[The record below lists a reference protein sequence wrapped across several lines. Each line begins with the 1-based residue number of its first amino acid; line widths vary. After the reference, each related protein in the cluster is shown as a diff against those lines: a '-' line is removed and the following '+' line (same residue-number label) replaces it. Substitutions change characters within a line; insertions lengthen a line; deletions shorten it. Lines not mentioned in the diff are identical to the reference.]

1 MTEMRTPALAT
12 WLLKH
17 AARGNDALV
26 GDLFEEY
33 RRRRSSV
40 WYWRQVLTVVVVSLS
55 REALLVLGIVA
66 LFLIGS
72 RFSVPGAHSDT
83 LTLLASR
90 AAGTPFGRFSIL
102 TGGQLSGVTI
112 FALGIMPYVSAALI
126 VQAFALIWRFLN
138 RNARRRRDVP
148 VVAVTWC
155 VAILLCAAQAIGLAL
170 FLERSSAI
178 NEGLRI
184 VANPGGMFRITT
196 LLTLTAGTISLMLI
210 SDQISKRHMGN
221 GMFLVF
227 VAGIVAGLS
236 GTLIPLLTGQV
247 DPFEVLTYTALHV
260 AVVGI
265 VSHGYRRAIAPAQ
278 LG

>member
-1 MTEMRTPALAT
+1 MTATRPPALAT

-17 AARGNDALV
+17 AASGNDALV
-26 GDLFEEY
+26 GDLLEEHC
-33 RRRRSSV
+33 RRRSDV
-40 WYWRQVLTVVVVSLS
+40 WYWRQALTAVALNLS
-55 REALLVLGIVA
+55 RETLLVLGVVA

-72 RFSVPGAHSDT
+72 WFSVPGARADT
-83 LTLLASR
+83 LTLLSAR
-90 AAGTPFGRFSIL
+90 AAGRPFGPLSLL
-102 TGGQLSGVTI
+102 TGGQLFLGVTV
-112 FALGIMPYVSAALI
+112 FALGIMPYVSASLI

-155 VAILLCAAQAIGLAL
+155 VAILLCAAQAIGVAL

-178 NEGLRI
+178 NDGLRI
-184 VANPGGMFRITT
+184 VANPGWTFRITT
-196 LLTLTAGTISLMLI
+196 LLTITAGTTSLMLI
-210 SDQISKRHMGN
+210 SDQISRRQIGN

-236 GTLIPLLTGQV
+236 RTLGQADPFALLTYA
-247 DPFEVLTYTALHV
+247 VLQIAIV
-260 AVVGI
+260 AVI
-265 VSHGYRRAIAPAQ
+265 SRGYRRAIAQAG